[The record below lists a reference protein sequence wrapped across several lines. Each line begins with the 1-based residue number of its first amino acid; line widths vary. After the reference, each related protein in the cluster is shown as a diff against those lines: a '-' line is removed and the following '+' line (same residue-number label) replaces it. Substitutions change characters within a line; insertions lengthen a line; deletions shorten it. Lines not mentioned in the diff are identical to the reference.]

1 VKTYTDR
8 PPSAQQ
14 HILRSAH
21 GAAGVFDD
29 GVDGEGGEGHGSEG
43 LEDGALGHDE
53 PVVIGEGDR
62 RGAAGGSGRG
72 RRRGDIAG
80 DHAFHDVQLGR
91 RATIGRAGI
100 PVILAGGRD
109 GAAVP
114 QVGLVALVQD
124 IAGEVGP
131 GDGVGGA
138 DEDGVGDGAEGLA
151 DLGAVGDVAVGGEED
166 GADAVEVGEVAV
178 GGFGG
183 SDGAGGGSADR
194 QIGRPEAY

>member
-1 VKTYTDR
+1 MKTYTDR
-8 PPSAQQ
+8 APSAQQ
-14 HILRSAH
+14 HMLRTAH
-21 GAAGVFDD
+21 GATGVFDD

-62 RGAAGGSGRG
+62 RGAAGGSGR
-72 RRRGDIAG
+72 RRGDIAG
-80 DHAFHDVQLGR
+80 DHAFHDVVQLGR

-100 PVILAGGRD
+100 AVILARGSD
-109 GAAVP
+109 GAKVP

-124 IAGEVGP
+124 IAGDVGP

-138 DEDGVGDGAEGLA
+138 DEDGVSDGAEGLA

-166 GADAVEVGEVAV
+166 GANAVEVGEVAV

-183 SDGAGGGSADR
+183 GDGAASRESAGSTGG
-194 QIGRPEAY
+194 